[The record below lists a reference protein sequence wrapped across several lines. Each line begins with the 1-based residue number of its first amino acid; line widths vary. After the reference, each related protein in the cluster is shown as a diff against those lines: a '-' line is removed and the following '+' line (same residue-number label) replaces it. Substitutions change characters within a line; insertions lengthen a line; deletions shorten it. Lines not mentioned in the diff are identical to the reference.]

1 MEEHIFFMKNS
12 MILRYWI
19 SKTYCGYSVILLISR
34 SMGHQ
39 QGSRNKR
46 FYERYDV
53 EMRDVNKIFD
63 FGVKVSDY
71 PSLFYLNLAPTH
83 PN

>member
-1 MEEHIFFMKNS
+1 
-12 MILRYWI
+12 
-19 SKTYCGYSVILLISR
+19 
-34 SMGHQ
+34 MGHQ